1 MQVEAIYDQGK
12 LEFVTP
18 VHFKRTPLRVMVNVP
33 DNEIDFQAS
42 PYNLPLEVIKRAREM
57 LERMEK
63 IRNAPLPPDDEIPEL
78 TEKQLERIEAFA
90 LRDEIKELR

>member
-1 MQVEAIYDQGK
+1 MQ
-12 LEFVTP
+12 
-18 VHFKRTPLRVMVNVP
+18 FKRTPLRVMVNVP

-42 PYNLPLEVIKRAREM
+42 PNNLPPEVIKRAQEL

-78 TEKQLERIEAFA
+78 TEKQLERIEAFT